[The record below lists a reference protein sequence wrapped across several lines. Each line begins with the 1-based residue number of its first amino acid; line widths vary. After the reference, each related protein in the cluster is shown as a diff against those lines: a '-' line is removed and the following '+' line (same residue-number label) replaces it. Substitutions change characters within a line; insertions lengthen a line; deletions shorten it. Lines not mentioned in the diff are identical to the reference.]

1 MRIVYLHG
9 FASSPQSS
17 KARFFA
23 AKFAQRAIP
32 VEIPMLDRGDF
43 TSLTVTGQLE
53 AVSNAVAEKPA
64 VLMGSSLGG
73 YIAALFAARHALV
86 EKLILMAPAFR
97 FPSRWRERYPAAEMD
112 RWKRDGTYPIFH
124 YGYGTELPLGYQFV
138 EDSLRYEEEPEFK
151 QPALVLH
158 GRRDPIVPAG
168 ISETYAARH
177 KNAILRL
184 FDAGHELTDVLDRMW
199 MEIIQFLELG
209 DEKHSSKI
217 GRSSSI

>member
-23 AKFAQRAIP
+23 AKFAERGIP

-73 YIAALFAARHALV
+73 YIAALLAARHVFV

-112 RWKRDGTYPIFH
+112 RWKRNGTYPIFH
-124 YGYGTELPLGYQFV
+124 YGYGRELPLGYQFV
-138 EDSLRYEEEPEFK
+138 EDSQRYEEEPEFT

-158 GRRDPIVPAG
+158 GLRDPIVPVG

-177 KNAILRL
+177 ENVVIRL
-184 FDAGHELTDVLDRMW
+184 YDTGHELTDVVDRMW
-199 MEIIQFLELG
+199 MEIIQFLELNG
-209 DEKHSSKI
+209 EKNSSKI
-217 GRSSSI
+217 GRSSS